1 MRRIAASRTALNQIL
16 WFVRLRSDKQEQ
28 CRWTDK
34 ILYSRV
40 GRVPMLRCTIRSAAA
55 LLAGGVLLALTL
67 TASAQQSGDQKP
79 PEQAQGEQKPDDQKA
94 AEQAKAEQQAQQ
106 RAIDEYKEAAEKL
119 TSSAGAPECVWTGRR
134 IESLLWRDDIDT
146 ARRYIDLYDRF
157 GCSSEHLK
165 LAFRCIIQQGPIDPK
180 AADKLASR
188 VHNCWIAPEEA
199 TTAST
204 QATTGATTKE
214 GTIPN

>member
-1 MRRIAASRTALNQIL
+1 MSN
-16 WFVRLRSDKQEQ
+16 S
-28 CRWTDK
+28 C
-34 ILYSRV
+34 V
-40 GRVPMLRCTIRSAAA
+40 GLVPMLRCTIRSAAA
-55 LLAGGVLLALTL
+55 LLAGGVLLASTL
-67 TASAQQSGDQKP
+67 TALAQQSGGDQKP
-79 PEQAQGEQKPDDQKA
+79 PEHAQGEQKQDDQKA
-94 AEQAKAEQQAQQ
+94 AEQAKAEQQAAQK
-106 RAIDEYKEAAEKL
+106 AIDEYKEAAEKL

-180 AADKLASR
+180 AADRLASR
-188 VHNCWIAPEEA
+188 VHTCWIAPEEA
-199 TTAST
+199 TTASS
-204 QATTGATTKE
+204 QATTGATTKD

>member
-1 MRRIAASRTALNQIL
+1 
-16 WFVRLRSDKQEQ
+16 
-28 CRWTDK
+28 
-34 ILYSRV
+34 
-40 GRVPMLRCTIRSAAA
+40 MLRRNIRSAAA
-55 LLAGGVLLALTL
+55 LLAGGILLASTL
-67 TASAQQSGDQKP
+67 TASAQQQGGEQKP
-79 PEQAQGEQKPDDQKA
+79 PEQAQGEQRPDDQKA

-106 RAIDEYKEAAEKL
+106 KAIDEYKEAAEKL

-199 TTAST
+199 TTASS
-204 QATTGATTKE
+204 QATTGATTKD